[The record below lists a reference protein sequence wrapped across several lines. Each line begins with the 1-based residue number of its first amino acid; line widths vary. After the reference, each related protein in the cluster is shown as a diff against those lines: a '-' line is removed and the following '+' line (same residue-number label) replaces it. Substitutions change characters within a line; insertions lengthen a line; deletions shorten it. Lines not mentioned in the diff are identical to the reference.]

1 MTELILAA
9 GLAIIVS
16 GMCSLFEAVLYSVP
30 IGLIEAQAQAGK
42 PAGRILK
49 KLRKEIDRPISA
61 ILSLNTIANT
71 AGATIAGSAAA
82 SAFGHEWVGYFSIFF
97 TLSILLFSEV
107 IPKTVGV
114 IYNAQISLWI
124 ARPLLWLVWFLTP
137 MVWLCRFATRLVAR
151 EKITHRVSAEEII
164 TMAKLGRLA
173 GEIEPDA
180 ENVIRNILS
189 LENKTAKH
197 IMTPR
202 TVIFSLSEHMTLEEA
217 WEKGGMWP
225 HNRVPVY
232 DENPEDIVGIVQRRD
247 VLSALA
253 RDKHQLRLSNL
264 MKPVHFCAESIPLDK
279 LLVEFLERRQHLF
292 VVIDEFGG
300 FAGVVTLEDVLEEI
314 LGREIV
320 DESDQVVDMRELAR
334 RRKIE
339 IGTKK
344 INPDNPK

>member
-9 GLAIIVS
+9 GFAIIVS

-30 IGLIEAQAQAGK
+30 ISLIEARDQAGK
-42 PAGRILK
+42 SSGRILK

-71 AGATIAGSAAA
+71 AGATIAGSAVA
-82 SAFGHEWVGYFSIFF
+82 SAFGHDWVGYFSAFF

-107 IPKTVGV
+107 IPKTAGV
-114 IYNAQISLWI
+114 VYNKQLSLLI
-124 ARPLLWLVWFLTP
+124 ARPLQWLVWSLTP
-137 MVWLCRFATRLVAR
+137 MVWLCQFATRLISR
-151 EKITHRVSAEEII
+151 KKIIQTVSAEEII
-164 TMAKLGRLA
+164 TMAKLGRLS
-173 GEIEPDA
+173 GEIEPDE

-189 LENKTAKH
+189 LENKTAKD

-202 TVIFSLSEHMTLEEA
+202 TVIFSLSEHLTLEEA

-232 DENPEDIVGIVQRRD
+232 DENPEDIIGTVQRRE

-253 RDKHQLRLSNL
+253 SDKHQLRLSNL
-264 MKPVHFCAESIPLDK
+264 MKPVHFCAESIPLDR

-300 FAGVVTLEDVLEEI
+300 LAGVVTLEDVLEEI

-339 IGTKK
+339 IGTKQ
-344 INPDNPK
+344 D

>member
-9 GLAIIVS
+9 GFAIIVS

-30 IGLIEAQAQAGK
+30 ISLIEARAQAGK
-42 PAGRILK
+42 SSGRILK
-49 KLRKEIDRPISA
+49 KLRKDVDRPISA

-71 AGATIAGSAAA
+71 AGATIAGSAVA
-82 SAFGHEWVGYFSIFF
+82 SVFGYEWVGYFSVFF

-107 IPKTVGV
+107 LPKTVGV
-114 IYNAQISLWI
+114 VYSRQLSSLI
-124 ARPLLWLVWFLTP
+124 ARPLQWLVWSLTP
-137 MVWLCRFATRLVAR
+137 MVWLCQFATRLVAR
-151 EKITHRVSAEEII
+151 KKMIQTVSAEEII
-164 TMAKLGRLA
+164 TMAKLGRLS
-173 GEIEPDA
+173 GEIEPDE

-189 LENKTAKH
+189 LENKTAKD

-202 TVIFSLSEHMTLEEA
+202 TVIFSLSEHLTLEEA

-232 DENPEDIVGIVQRRD
+232 DENPEDIVGIVQRRE

-253 RDKHQLRLSNL
+253 SDKHQLRLGNL
-264 MKPVHFCAESIPLDK
+264 MKPVHFCPESIPLDR
-279 LLVEFLERRQHLF
+279 LLMEFLERRQHLF

-300 FAGVVTLEDVLEEI
+300 LAGVVTLEDVLEEI

-339 IGTKK
+339 IRTKK
-344 INPDNPK
+344 N

>member
-30 IGLIEAQAQAGK
+30 VSLIEAQAQAGK
-42 PAGRILK
+42 SSGRIFK

-71 AGATIAGSAAA
+71 AGATIAGSAVAA
-82 SAFGHEWVGYFSIFF
+82 TFGHEWVSYFSAFF

-107 IPKTVGV
+107 LPKTIGV
-114 IYNAQISLWI
+114 VYSMRLSPLI
-124 ARPLLWLVWFLTP
+124 ARPLQWLVWLLTP
-137 MVWLCRFATRLVAR
+137 MVWLCHFVTRLVAR
-151 EKITHRVSAEEII
+151 EKIIHRVSAEEII
-164 TMAKLGRLA
+164 TMAKLGRLS
-173 GEIEPDA
+173 GEIEPDE

-189 LENKTAKH
+189 LENKIAKD

-202 TVIFSLSEHMTLEEA
+202 TVIFSLSEHLTLEEA
-217 WEKGGMWP
+217 WERGGMWP

-232 DENPEDIVGIVQRRD
+232 DETPEDIVGIVQRRE

-253 RDKHQLRLSNL
+253 QDKHQLRLSNL

-300 FAGVVTLEDVLEEI
+300 LAGVVTLEDVLEEI
-314 LGREIV
+314 LGKEIV
-320 DESDQVVDMRELAR
+320 DESDQVIDMREMAR
-334 RRKIE
+334 RRKIA

-344 INPDNPK
+344 N

>member
-9 GLAIIVS
+9 GFAIIVS

-30 IGLIEAQAQAGK
+30 ISLIEAQAQAGK

-71 AGATIAGSAAA
+71 AGATIAGSAFAA
-82 SAFGHEWVGYFSIFF
+82 AFGHEWVGYFSAFF

-107 IPKTVGV
+107 MPKTVGV
-114 IYNAQISLWI
+114 IYSRQLSSLI
-124 ARPLLWLVWFLTP
+124 ARPLQWLVWSLTP

-151 EKITHRVSAEEII
+151 EKIIHRVSAEEII

-173 GEIEPDA
+173 GEIEPDE

-189 LENKTAKH
+189 LENKTAKE

-202 TVIFSLSEHMTLEEA
+202 TVIFSLSEHLTLEEA

-232 DENPEDIVGIVQRRD
+232 DENPEDIVGIVQRRE

-253 RDKHQLRLSNL
+253 SDKHQLRLSNL
-264 MKPVHFCAESIPLDK
+264 MKSAHFCPESISLDR

-292 VVIDEFGG
+292 VVVDEFGG
-300 FAGVVTLEDVLEEI
+300 LAGVVTLEDVLEEI

-334 RRKIE
+334 RRKLE
-339 IGTKK
+339 IGSKK
-344 INPDNPK
+344 D